1 MVHKLGLIC
10 IYQGDDW
17 AGLLTVNN
25 CDGTPADLANYNVN
39 AQIREGTA
47 DQQWRI
53 AACFLPAIILPNQ
66 ISLSLT
72 HRQTECLR
80 NINYRW
86 DCQIVSPDGVITTVV
101 AGRVNVTHEITRER
115 RRWRPNE
122 IQAFEAIWFYGETF
136 VEPAELEPD
145 LGLFALYE
153 Q

>member
-17 AGLLTVNN
+17 AGLVTVKN
-25 CDGTPADLANYNVN
+25 CDGTAMDLTGYNVQ
-39 AQIREGTA
+39 AQIREGVA

-80 NINYRW
+80 NRNYQW
-86 DCQIVSPDGVITTVV
+86 DLQIVSPDGVITTIV
-101 AGRVNVTHEITRER
+101 AGPVSVTPEITRQP
-115 RRWRPNE
+115 RRWRPDE
-122 IQAFEAIWFYGETF
+122 IAAFEAAWWPDDEAPA
-136 VEPAELEPD
+136 EPAVFELE
-145 LGLFALYE
+145 LL
-153 Q
+153 